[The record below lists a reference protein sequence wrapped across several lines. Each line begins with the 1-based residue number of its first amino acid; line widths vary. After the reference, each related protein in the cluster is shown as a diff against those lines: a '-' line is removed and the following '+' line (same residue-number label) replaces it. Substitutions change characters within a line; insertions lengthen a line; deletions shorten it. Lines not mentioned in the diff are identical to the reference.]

1 MTLQQLWYGRSSLS
15 LLLAPLA
22 GLFCGLVTL
31 RRAAYRAG
39 LRKSWRAPVP
49 ILVVGN
55 INIGGVGKTPLVVW
69 LVRHLQ
75 AQGYR
80 PGVVS
85 RGYGGQAKQWPQ
97 QVRPDSDVTI
107 VGDEAVVI
115 ARQTK
120 APMAVAP
127 DRVVAIQSLLEH
139 ADVDIVISDDGLQHY
154 AMQRDLEIVVVDG
167 VRRFGNGWCFP
178 AGPLREPESR
188 LHSVDLIVNNGTSMR
203 GEFAM
208 MRRLGRVYSLL
219 DENRSAELDSFKGQT
234 LHAVAGIGYP
244 ERYFRQLSGLG
255 LDIQRHAF
263 ADHHTYSVKDLQ
275 FDDDA
280 PVLMTAKDAVKC
292 QAFADQRLWVVDL
305 ELELDPVFAT
315 RLQTELAQR
324 GIQPML
330 SAE

>member
-1 MTLQQLWYGRSSLS
+1 MTLQQLWYGRSTLS
-15 LLLAPLA
+15 LLLAPFA
-22 GLFCGLVTL
+22 TLFCALVSM
-31 RRAAYRAG
+31 RRAAYRSG
-39 LRKSWRAPVP
+39 FKKSWRAPVP
-49 ILVVGN
+49 IIVVGN

-80 PGVVS
+80 PAVVS

-97 QVRPDSDVTI
+97 QVRADSDVTM

-120 APMAVAP
+120 VPMAVAP
-127 DRVVAIQSLLEH
+127 DRVAATQSLLKH

-154 AMQRDLEIVVVDG
+154 PMQRDLEIVVVDG
-167 VRRFGNGWCFP
+167 ERRFGNGWCFP

-188 LHSVDLIVNNGTSMR
+188 LRSVDLIVNNGTSMR

-208 MRRLGRVYSLL
+208 MRRLGKAYSLL
-219 DENRSAELDSFKGQT
+219 DEDQSVELETFKGQT
-234 LHAVAGIGYP
+234 VHAVAGIGYP
-244 ERYFRQLSGLG
+244 ERFFRQLSGLG
-255 LDIQRHAF
+255 LNIQRHAF
-263 ADHHTYSVKDLQ
+263 ADHHRYRAEDLQ

-280 PVLMTAKDAVKC
+280 PVLMTSKDAVKC
-292 QAFADQRLWVVDL
+292 QTFADPRLWFVDL
-305 ELELDPVFAT
+305 ELELDPVFET

-324 GIQPML
+324 GIAPKL
-330 SAE
+330 